1 MCLIIAPYPHRFTA
15 FQVLVR
21 LCDHIVVWAV
31 QGLVRAA
38 AAGNPPLDQGQLLRL
53 ASCRETL
60 AEAMRTCAGGSAGRD
75 SEAAG
80 EGGGGGGMYERR
92 LGFLDD
98 LLELIRVPSSELEGG
113 VGVVPFRL

>member
-1 MCLIIAPYPHRFTA
+1 M
-15 FQVLVR
+15 R

-53 ASCRETL
+53 ATCREML
-60 AEAMRTCAGGSAGRD
+60 AEALRTCAGGSGGRD
-75 SEAAG
+75 SAAAG
-80 EGGGGGGMYERR
+80 EGGGGGMYERR

-98 LLELIRVPSSELEGG
+98 LLELIRVPSSELGGG
-113 VGVVPFRL
+113 V